1 MRPIE
6 KLWGNRFV
14 KMKNHILLCVFM
26 ALILSGCGDQ
36 KAEIENKNIIEDY
49 GSYAGTWTENGIAH
63 EDILENGGVELQ
75 VGIRNK
81 SQVEASI
88 FIQQGQTERFAQIEE
103 MKCEIKDG
111 VASYKFGDD
120 GWNNKGTL
128 FLQFSEDGIKVW
140 VEDFVMA
147 SDNTSGFGI
156 SGSYELEKV
165 DMSPSETADESIK
178 DESQLEIAD
187 ESQSEIADISPSETT
202 DDGIADEN
210 TTEEEALWEQIDKRY
225 YDRFTE
231 EEMMDMITEKS
242 SFLQASSYYSEITR
256 YREDVQEI
264 RDISNVIV
272 PLFFTDMKYYEE
284 RDFDNC
290 SLEVLKIAK
299 NEIYA
304 QHGWIFKDEDL
315 KNYFLGQLWYDPTIE
330 AEDFDDSVFNEY
342 EVYNL
347 ELILTCIEKMEQ

>member
-1 MRPIE
+1 MRRIE
-6 KLWGNRFV
+6 KLWENRFV

-36 KAEIENKNIIEDY
+36 KAEIENKTIIEDY
-49 GSYAGTWTENGIAH
+49 GSYAGTWTESGIAH

-88 FIQQGQTERFAQIEE
+88 FVQQGQPERFAQIEE

-147 SDNTSGFGI
+147 SDNTTGFGI
-156 SGSYELEKV
+156 SGCYELEKI
-165 DMSPSETADESIK
+165 DMSE
-178 DESQLEIAD
+178 
-187 ESQSEIADISPSETT
+187 SETT
-202 DDGIADEN
+202 DDSIADEKATDEN
-210 TTEEEALWEQIDKRY
+210 TTDENTTDENTTDENITDEYPTDDEALQAQIEARYYNKFSEEELVEL
-225 YDRFTE
+225 
-231 EEMMDMITEKS
+231 ITEKS
-242 SFLQASSYYSEITR
+242 LFLQASSYYSEITR
-256 YREDVQEI
+256 YRENVQGI
-264 RDISNVIV
+264 RDVSNVII
-272 PLFFTDMKYYEE
+272 PLFYTDMKYYEK

-290 SLEVLKIAK
+290 SLEVLKIGK

-304 QHGWIFKDEDL
+304 QHGWIFKDENL

-330 AEDFDDSVFNEY
+330 ADDFDDSVFNVY

-347 ELILTCIEKMEQ
+347 ELILACIEKMEQ